1 LTEKLPDTLTLG
13 PVQLTITDMERS
25 LVFYQEQLGFQVH
38 HREGSMAS
46 LGAGGD
52 NLLVLHEDPNA
63 RRVVGTSGLYHYAI
77 LVPSRRHLA
86 LSLKHIADTETR
98 VQGFANHLVS
108 EAIYLPDPDGNG
120 IEIYRDL
127 PRDQWEYEPN
137 GQPRMGTLP
146 LDLRAV
152 LSELDDSGDI
162 EWRGLHPDTKMGHV
176 HLHVAHLDET
186 EHFYGDILGFDLML
200 RFVGTASFF
209 SVGGYHHH
217 LGTNIW
223 AGEGAPPPPQDA
235 VGLRWY
241 TLNLP
246 DDESLNSVTSRLDAA
261 NIPIEATDA
270 GLQIRD
276 PAMNGVLLR
285 T

>member
-1 LTEKLPDTLTLG
+1 
-13 PVQLTITDMERS
+13 MERS
-25 LVFYQEQLGFQVH
+25 LTFYQERLGFQVQQ
-38 HREGSMAS
+38 RDGNVAM

-52 NLLVLHEDPNA
+52 DLLVLHEAPNA
-63 RRVVGTSGLYHYAI
+63 KLVRGTSGLYHYAI

-86 LSLKHIADTETR
+86 LSLKQIADTETR

-127 PRDQWEYEPN
+127 PRDQWEYEDS
-137 GQPRMGTLP
+137 GQVKMGTLP

-152 LSELDDSGDI
+152 LSELDDGGDT
-162 EWRGLHPDTKMGHV
+162 EWKGLHPDTQMGHV

-186 EHFYGDILGFDLML
+186 EAFYRDILGFDLML

-223 AGEGAPPPPQDA
+223 AGEGAPPPPEDA

-246 DDESLNSVTSRLDAA
+246 DDESLNAVTSRLDAA

-270 GLQIRD
+270 GLLIRD
-276 PAMNGVLLR
+276 PAMNGIVLR
-285 T
+285 V